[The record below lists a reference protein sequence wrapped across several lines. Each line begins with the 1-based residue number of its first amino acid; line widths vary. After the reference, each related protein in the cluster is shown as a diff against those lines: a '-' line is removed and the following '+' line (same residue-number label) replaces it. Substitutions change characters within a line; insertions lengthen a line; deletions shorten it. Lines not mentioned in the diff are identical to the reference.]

1 MFISERQRDE
11 VASTGTPSRAPIEQ
25 LWTGQGDDEDR
36 MAGRPLEEV
45 VDEVE
50 QSRIRPLQVLEDQ
63 DGRTLRGDTLEE
75 RPPGRE
81 QLVPVAGRGVAE
93 PQQREKGGLDPCDL
107 AVERAFQSHEREVEG
122 AKRHFSLDIELDGA
136 RLIATYEYS
145 GGKLAVF
152 SLTGVPSS
160 WALYQKAGSKTLTF
174 QLGEGR
180 CAFDLCTAGP
190 TPDGPCNK
198 ADIVAP

>member
-1 MFISERQRDE
+1 MNRVMKRLALLVGFGGICVASGHPATPPADPVEATWKARSE
-11 VASTGTPSRAPIEQ
+11 VA
-25 LWTGQGDDEDR
+25 
-36 MAGRPLEEV
+36 
-45 VDEVE
+45 
-50 QSRIRPLQVLEDQ
+50 
-63 DGRTLRGDTLEE
+63 RTRL
-75 RPPGRE
+75 
-81 QLVPVAGRGVAE
+81 
-93 PQQREKGGLDPCDL
+93 EKGGLDPCDL